1 MRITEGLIY
10 NNFLSNINRIEEQ
23 ISNTNNQIATGRR
36 ILSPSSDPISLT
48 KALNINSEINL
59 FDGYT
64 KNVNTSVS
72 YLNASDSS
80 LQNARDELMNI
91 KNIAIEGANG
101 TNDQDSYSALAD
113 SVGQKLQLLKSIAN
127 SSFEG
132 NYIFSGTKS
141 EKPAITSQNQSAA
154 FVSST
159 GTLPTDAQVSVS
171 RQFGDLYQLADGKYT
186 ISFDSL
192 TNKIKLTNS
201 SGNTINIDT
210 NGRDTAMTD
219 QNNIAADA
227 VVDGTKSLSYD
238 TGLGVKLTTSVAPTA
253 DFSITFDY
261 TKGGNFLYQG
271 NDTAMQT
278 VIGKGLNL
286 PFTVTGAE
294 AFKPI
299 KQSLS
304 SFNRLTNVLTGKTAT
319 KSTKLI
325 DLRFAGNAVADP
337 STISFSGTD
346 HTGISVSSPPVNGLS
361 SNSTVANL
369 LIAIEK
375 SYGDSVTAD
384 FQDGKIV
391 LTDKRGGTSRFTF
404 SFTDTSVNNNPN
416 KDLFGNL
423 QTNTYG
429 RGYDLFRIGSDLENA
444 LNAGG
449 NRSGVVG
456 VASKWAGIST
466 VTKKMSGVYDGEI
479 DDKWTFTSAAGGKI
493 PPASGTTTIKVTDN
507 KNNTVAVIDF
517 TAGSTTVKDK
527 DGNTLSTTSAAYSD
541 GAILNLPNGV
551 NISFSNITAGT
562 LSSGDSFSVNLAN
575 KVQSSIRLIDKYM
588 PQLESSLSKV
598 GSLTNRG
605 EAQKT
610 RMSAMTISDKKE
622 KSSLMDVNY
631 ATVISQ
637 YKQLQII
644 LQATLT
650 SMAQINQL
658 NLFNFIK

>member
-23 ISNTNNQIATGRR
+23 INNTSNQLATGRR

-80 LQNARDELMNI
+80 LQNARDELMNME
-91 KNIAIEGANG
+91 NIAIEGANG
-101 TNDQDSYSALAD
+101 INDQDSYNAFAD
-113 SVGQKLQLLKSIAN
+113 SVGQKLQLLKNIAN
-127 SSFEG
+127 SNFEG

-159 GTLPTDAQVSVS
+159 GILPTDAQVSVS
-171 RQFGDLYQLADGKYT
+171 KQFADLYQLADGEYT
-186 ISFDSL
+186 ISFDSS
-192 TNKIKLTNS
+192 TNKIKLINS

-219 QNNIAADA
+219 HNNIAADA
-227 VVDGTKSLSYD
+227 VVNGTKALNYD
-238 TGLGVKLTTSVAPTA
+238 TGLGIKLTTSVAPTA

-261 TKGGNFLYQG
+261 KKGGDFLYQG

-278 VIGKGLNL
+278 IIGRGLNL

-299 KQSLS
+299 KQSLG
-304 SFNRLTNVLTGKTAT
+304 SFNRLTDVSTGKTAT

-325 DLRFAGNAVADP
+325 NLRFAGNAVADP

-346 HTGISVSSPPVNGLS
+346 HTGISVSSPSANGLN
-361 SNSTVANL
+361 SNSTVSNL
-369 LIAIEK
+369 LTAIEK
-375 SYGDSVTAD
+375 SYGESVTAD

-391 LTDKRGGTSRFTF
+391 LTDKRGGASHFTF
-404 SFTDTSVNNNPN
+404 SFTDTSVNNPN
-416 KDLFGNL
+416 KDLFGNF
-423 QTNTYG
+423 QTDTSG

-444 LNAGG
+444 LNAGN

-466 VTKKMSGVYDGEI
+466 VTKKMSGIYNGEV
-479 DDKWTFTSAAGGKI
+479 DDKWTFSSAAGGKI

-507 KNNTVAVIDF
+507 KNNAVAAIDF
-517 TAGSTTVKDK
+517 TATATVVKDK

-541 GAILNLPNGV
+541 GEILNLPNGV

-562 LSSGDSFSVNLAN
+562 LLSGDSFSVNLAN
-575 KVQSSIRLIDKYM
+575 KVQSSIRLIDKYT
-588 PQLESSLSKV
+588 PQLASSLSKV

-644 LQATLT
+644 LQATLS
-650 SMAQINQL
+650 SMAQISQL